1 MTDPGEAFT
10 FINNSEK
17 IIKTQNKKTIGCV
30 AKQGQI
36 LKKIR
41 DREDFIKKVRLS
53 RSSIFKI
60 GLYKFF
66 FKKASLKNLDI
77 IIASC

>member
-17 IIKTQNKKTIGCV
+17 IAKTQNKKTIGCV

-66 FKKASLKNLDI
+66 FKKTSLKKLDI